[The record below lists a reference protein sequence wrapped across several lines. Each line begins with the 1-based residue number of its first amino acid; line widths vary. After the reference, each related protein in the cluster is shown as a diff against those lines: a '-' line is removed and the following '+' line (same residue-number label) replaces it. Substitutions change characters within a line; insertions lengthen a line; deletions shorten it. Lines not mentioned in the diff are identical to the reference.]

1 MRRIV
6 ADLLLLARSD
16 ASSEPV
22 REEVDL
28 GNVAREAAVEA
39 AALAEDHGLAVDAPA
54 GTLVSGDGDEL
65 HRLVLNLVE
74 NAALHT
80 PAGTRISVKVG
91 REGGRAKLV
100 VEDDGP
106 GIEPEQRKRIFDRF
120 VRRGGDSGSST
131 GLGLAIVRAVAESHG
146 GSVTLADA
154 APGSRFTVS
163 LPLAEEIA
171 VPGRDP
177 SPAPGEGVRPR

>member
-1 MRRIV
+1 
-6 ADLLLLARSD
+6 
-16 ASSEPV
+16 
-22 REEVDL
+22 
-28 GNVAREAAVEA
+28 
-39 AALAEDHGLAVDAPA
+39 
-54 GTLVSGDGDEL
+54 LVSGDGDEL

-80 PAGTRISVKVG
+80 PAGTRISVQVG
-91 REGGRAKLV
+91 RDGGRARLV

-131 GLGLAIVRAVAESHG
+131 GLGLAIVRAVAESHA

-154 APGSRFTVS
+154 APGSRFTVD
-163 LPLAEEIA
+163 LPLAANALPPDREA
-171 VPGRDP
+171 P
-177 SPAPGEGVRPR
+177 PAPTEGVRPR

>member
-16 ASSEPV
+16 AGSQPV

-28 GNVAREAAVEA
+28 GTIAAEAATEA
-39 AALAEDHGLAVDAPA
+39 AALAESHEMAIDAPT
-54 GTLVSGDGDEL
+54 GIIVSGDADEL

-80 PAGTRISVKVG
+80 PPGTRVSVRVG
-91 REGGRAKLV
+91 REGARARLV

-146 GSVTLADA
+146 GSVTLSDA
-154 APGSRFTVS
+154 GPGSRFTVV
-163 LPLAEEIA
+163 LPLAEA
-171 VPGRDP
+171 CAAASAGP
-177 SPAPGEGVRPR
+177 SPAPAERVRPR